1 MPTVDGEHHE
11 ILFQVAVLG
20 GTSENFVGFLDLRN
34 RVLELGEVQGYRPR
48 FAFATF
54 PADPWGGQGTPGAD
68 LEKLVPYLDAV
79 VLTDAFSEG
88 THYSSTA
95 LERLIR
101 VLAPGK
107 VRLPAA
113 IFGGP
118 ALTEEWRSLSGADPV
133 FSTQPSADQAL
144 PLVKAL
150 AKALLKSKMR
160 SQPPPPQA

>member
-20 GTSENFVGFLDLRN
+20 GTSETFVEQLELRN

-48 FAFATF
+48 LTFATF
-54 PADPWGGQGTPGAD
+54 PADPWGGGGQAGSD
-68 LEKLVPYLDAV
+68 LERLVPYLDAV

-95 LERLIR
+95 LERLVR
-101 VLAPGK
+101 VLSPGK

-113 IFGGP
+113 VYGGP

-133 FSTQPSADQAL
+133 FSSEPKPDQAL

-150 AKALLKSKMR
+150 AKALLRSQMK

>member
-20 GTSENFVGFLDLRN
+20 GTSDAFVGLLELRN

-48 FAFATF
+48 FAFAAF
-54 PADPWGGQGTPGAD
+54 PADPWAGEGSAGGD

-79 VLTDAFSEG
+79 VLTDAISEG
-88 THYSSTA
+88 NHYSSNA
-95 LERLIR
+95 LEHLVR
-101 VLAPGK
+101 VLSPGK

-113 IFGGP
+113 VFGGP
-118 ALTEEWRSLSGADPV
+118 ALSDEWRSLSGAEPV
-133 FSTQPSADQAL
+133 FSSEPKPEEAL

-150 AKALLKSKMR
+150 ARALLKSQMK